1 MGASVLWVKRV
12 MVQADPALLERAQ
25 HTARERGITFPQL
38 VRDALE
44 HELADEG
51 PQPLPA
57 SIGAFDSG
65 QGDLGAR
72 ADAGEYEP
80 PPFR

>member
-1 MGASVLWVKRV
+1 MI
-12 MVQADPALLERAQ
+12 QADAVLLERARNAAEQ
-25 HTARERGITFPQL
+25 RGITFPQL
-38 VRDALE
+38 VRNALE

-51 PQPLPA
+51 PQPPPTSLA
-57 SIGAFDSG
+57 AFDSG
-65 QGDLGAR
+65 RGDLSAR